1 MITRIRRLLLL
12 APLALLGACGSSGS
26 AQSPTTTAVP
36 AASSTAVPSTAA
48 PATTEAPPTTD
59 VADTTA
65 TGAQRI
71 KPGFSYLTV
80 RDGVTLS
87 INVVLPG
94 SEKSG
99 PYPTVLEYSGYE
111 PSNPD
116 STASSALYNALG
128 YAYVG
133 VNMRG
138 TGCSG
143 GAFRFFEEKQL
154 TDGYDAIETIAA
166 QPWVQHHKVGMVGI
180 SYPGITQLFVASTQ
194 PPSLASIAPFS
205 VSDDLYR
212 STLYPGGILNTGFA
226 VTWSSERAKE
236 AQPFGQ
242 AWTKKRADA
251 GDTVCADNQEAR
263 SGNQDL
269 TKEIGDNPFY
279 NPAVADALNP
289 SLLVGKI
296 NVPVFLAGAWQD
308 EQTGGHFPAI
318 LDKFTSSPHVYATMS
333 NGLHTEALG
342 IGVLNRYYE
351 FLDLYVAKRTPELS
365 IMAGLLPSVLYK
377 SVFNVSGLG
386 FAPRRFTG
394 KSYEEALAAFEAEP
408 PVRILFEEGAA
419 DDLPAGAPAP
429 RFEASFP
436 SWPIPDTKAT
446 ALPLV
451 ATRGSASYEYNP
463 DATADTFYSGP
474 LSDIWH
480 ADVAWD
486 WKPAPKGA
494 VVAFEGPT
502 LRADQVVAGPASA
515 DLWISSTAAD
525 TDLEVTITEVRPDGQ
540 EMYVQSGW
548 LRASQRA
555 LDTAASTE
563 LRPVHTNLE
572 ADAAPLVAGEP
583 TAVRVELFP
592 FAHVFRKGSRIRV
605 VVGSPGGNRAQWSF
619 QNLPAG
625 GTVTVLTDRNHPSR
639 VVLPVLPNIEAPAGL
654 AACGSLRGQPCR
666 AYSKLG

>member
-1 MITRIRRLLLL
+1 VTSRIRRLLLL

-26 AQSPTTTAVP
+26 AETPQTTALTTSTTATAGNSAPSPTDAPPVTD
-36 AASSTAVPSTAA
+36 A
-48 PATTEAPPTTD
+48 PATAPDGT
-59 VADTTA
+59 
-65 TGAQRI
+65 QQI
-71 KPGFSYLTV
+71 KPGYGYLTV
-80 RDGVTLS
+80 RDGITLS
-87 INVVLPG
+87 VNVVLPG

-111 PSNPD
+111 PSNPE

-128 YAYVG
+128 YSYVG

-143 GAFRFFEEKQL
+143 GAFRFFEDKQL
-154 TDGYDAIETIAA
+154 TDGYDAIEAIAA
-166 QPWVQHHKVGMVGI
+166 QPWVEHHKVGMVGI

-242 AWTKKRADA
+242 AWTKTRADA
-251 GDTVCADNQEAR
+251 GDTTCAANQDAR

-269 TKEIGDNPFY
+269 TKEIADNPFY

-351 FLDLYVAKRTPELS
+351 FLDLYVAQRTPQLS
-365 IMAGLLPSVLYK
+365 IVAGLLPSVLYK
-377 SVFNVSGLG
+377 TVFDVSGMG
-386 FAPRRFTG
+386 FGPRRFTD
-394 KSYEEALAAFEAEP
+394 KTYEEALATFESEP

-419 DDLPAGAPAP
+419 ADLTPGAPAP
-429 RFEASFP
+429 RFEASFA
-436 SWPIPDTKAT
+436 SWPLPGVTPTPLALT
-446 ALPLV
+446 AKG
-451 ATRGSASYEYNP
+451 GSASYDYNP

-494 VVAFEGPT
+494 VVAFEGPK
-502 LRADQVVAGPASA
+502 LKSDQVLVGPASA
-515 DLWISSTAAD
+515 DLWITSSAPD
-525 TDLEVTITEVRPDGQ
+525 TDLEVTITEVRPDGN
-540 EMYVQSGW
+540 EVYVQSGW

-555 LDTAASTE
+555 LDETTSTE
-563 LRPVHTNLE
+563 LRPVQTHLE
-572 ADAAPLVAGEP
+572 RDAAPLAVGEP
-583 TAVRVELFP
+583 TLVRVELFP

-605 VVGSPGGNRAQWSF
+605 IVGSPGGNRAQWSF

-625 GTVTVLTDRNHPSR
+625 GKITVLTDKKHPSR
-639 VVLPVLPNIEAPAGL
+639 VVLPVLPGIDVPAEYP
-654 AACGSLRGQPCR
+654 ACGSLRGQPCR
-666 AYSKLG
+666 AYLPT